1 MTIAR
6 ILMLVVGLAGVLSVF
21 WIGFNVEL
29 TLGMS
34 FLAIP
39 LMLMPSLFLMLQ
51 VLPRCKH
58 CHEASTSN

>member
-1 MTIAR
+1 MTISR
-6 ILMLVVGLAGVLSVF
+6 ILMLIVGFAGMLSVF

-39 LMLMPSLFLMLQ
+39 LMLMPSIFMVLQ
-51 VLPRCKH
+51 VLPRC
-58 CHEASTSN
+58 SNCSEVQAQ

>member
-1 MTIAR
+1 MTITR
-6 ILMLVVGLAGVLSVF
+6 ILMLIVGLAGVFSVF

-39 LMLMPSLFLMLQ
+39 LMLLPSLFLMLQ
-51 VLPRCKH
+51 ALPKCKH
-58 CHEASTSN
+58 CAETQIQ